1 MTIQGTLLFTSGQVL
16 TADQVNRYLMRGVKV
31 YADAAT
37 RDAAYGGVGEPT
49 LYEGEVCY
57 LLSTNAIMYYDGA
70 AWQNAATAADDDQ
83 AILAGQ
89 VFS

>member
-1 MTIQGTLLFTSGQVL
+1 MIQGTLLFTSGQVL
-16 TADQVNRYLMRGVKV
+16 TAAQTNRYLMRGIKV
-31 YADAAT
+31 YADATT

-57 LLSTNAIMYYDGA
+57 LLDTNKIMYYDGA

-83 AILAGQ
+83 PILASQ

>member
-16 TADQVNRYLMRGVKV
+16 TSAQVNRYLMRGIKV

-57 LLSTNAIMYYDGA
+57 LMDTNAVMYYTGS
-70 AWQNAATAADDDQ
+70 AWSNVATAADDDQ